1 MDAGAIYHFLF
12 ETFTGIGILVAAGL
26 VISLILCVIMERKTR
41 SVYKDRGPKTDDE
54 WSLFD
59 EEDDEEDDEEEEE
72 TAPAKPKAKPAP
84 VDEKKPEIKKATV
97 RRVK

>member
-1 MDAGAIYHFLF
+1 MDTGAIYHFLF
-12 ETFTGIGILVAAGL
+12 ETYTGIGILVAAGL

-59 EEDDEEDDEEEEE
+59 DDDDEDEEE
-72 TAPAKPKAKPAP
+72 TAPVKPKAKPAP
-84 VDEKKPEIKKATV
+84 VEEKKPEIKKATV
-97 RRVK
+97 RRAK

>member
-12 ETFTGIGILVAAGL
+12 ETYTGIGILVAAGL
-26 VISLILCVIMERKTR
+26 IISLILCVIMERKTR

-59 EEDDEEDDEEEEE
+59 DDDDEKEEE
-72 TAPAKPKAKPAP
+72 TAPAKSKAKPAP
-84 VDEKKPEIKKATV
+84 VEEKKPEIKKATV
-97 RRVK
+97 RRAK

>member
-59 EEDDEEDDEEEEE
+59 DDDDEEEEE
-72 TAPAKPKAKPAP
+72 TAPAKPKVKPAP
-84 VDEKKPEIKKATV
+84 VEEKKPEIKKATV
-97 RRVK
+97 RRAK

>member
-12 ETFTGIGILVAAGL
+12 ETYTGIGILVAAGL
-26 VISLILCVIMERKTR
+26 IISLILCVIMERKTR

-59 EEDDEEDDEEEEE
+59 DDDDEEEEE
-72 TAPAKPKAKPAP
+72 KAPAKPKAKPAP
-84 VDEKKPEIKKATV
+84 VEEKKPEIKKATV
-97 RRVK
+97 RRAK

>member
-1 MDAGAIYHFLF
+1 MDTGAIYHFLF
-12 ETFTGIGILVAAGL
+12 ETYTGIGILVAAGL
-26 VISLILCVIMERKTR
+26 IISLILCVIMERKTR
-41 SVYKDRGPKTDDE
+41 LVYKDRGPKTDDE

-59 EEDDEEDDEEEEE
+59 DDDDEEEEE

-97 RRVK
+97 RRAK

>member
-12 ETFTGIGILVAAGL
+12 ETYTGIGILVAAGL

-41 SVYKDRGPKTDDE
+41 SVYKDRGLKTDDE

-59 EEDDEEDDEEEEE
+59 DDDDDDDEE

-97 RRVK
+97 RRAK

>member
-26 VISLILCVIMERKTR
+26 VISLILCVILERKTR
-41 SVYKDRGPKTDDE
+41 SVYKDRGPKTDE

-59 EEDDEEDDEEEEE
+59 DDDDEEEEE

-84 VDEKKPEIKKATV
+84 VEEKKPEIKKATV
-97 RRVK
+97 RRAK

>member
-26 VISLILCVIMERKTR
+26 VISLILCVILERKTR

-59 EEDDEEDDEEEEE
+59 DDDDEEEEE
-72 TAPAKPKAKPAP
+72 AAPAKPKAKPAP
-84 VDEKKPEIKKATV
+84 VEEKKPEIKKATV
-97 RRVK
+97 RRAK

>member
-12 ETFTGIGILVAAGL
+12 ETYTGIGILVAAGL
-26 VISLILCVIMERKTR
+26 VISLILCVVMERKTR

-59 EEDDEEDDEEEEE
+59 DDDDEDEEE
-72 TAPAKPKAKPAP
+72 TAPVKPKAKPAP
-84 VDEKKPEIKKATV
+84 VEEKPEIKKATV
-97 RRVK
+97 RRAK

>member
-12 ETFTGIGILVAAGL
+12 ETYTGIGILVAAGL

-59 EEDDEEDDEEEEE
+59 DDDEDEEEEK
-72 TAPAKPKAKPAP
+72 TALAKPKAKPAP
-84 VDEKKPEIKKATV
+84 VEEKRPEIKKATV
-97 RRVK
+97 RRAK

>member
-59 EEDDEEDDEEEEE
+59 DDDDEEEEE
-72 TAPAKPKAKPAP
+72 AAPAKLKAKPAP
-84 VDEKKPEIKKATV
+84 VEEKKPEIKKATV
-97 RRVK
+97 RRAK

>member
-12 ETFTGIGILVAAGL
+12 ETYTGIGILVAAGL

-59 EEDDEEDDEEEEE
+59 DDEEEEE

-84 VDEKKPEIKKATV
+84 VEEKKHEIKKATV
-97 RRVK
+97 RRAK

>member
-26 VISLILCVIMERKTR
+26 VISLILCVILERKTR

-59 EEDDEEDDEEEEE
+59 DDGDEEEEE

-84 VDEKKPEIKKATV
+84 VEEKKPEIKKATV
-97 RRVK
+97 RRAK

>member
-12 ETFTGIGILVAAGL
+12 ETYTGIGILVAAGL

-59 EEDDEEDDEEEEE
+59 DDDDDEEKEE

-84 VDEKKPEIKKATV
+84 VEEKKPEIKKATV
-97 RRVK
+97 RRAK